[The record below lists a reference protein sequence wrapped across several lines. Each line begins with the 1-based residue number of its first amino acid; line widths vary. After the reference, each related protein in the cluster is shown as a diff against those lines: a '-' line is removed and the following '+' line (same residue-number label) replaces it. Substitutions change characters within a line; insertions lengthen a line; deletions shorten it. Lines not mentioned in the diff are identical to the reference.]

1 MGKVIKV
8 GMADMAVS
16 SDSSDMLITYA
27 LGSCVGVSIYDPD
40 KKVGG
45 LIHVMLPSSDKF
57 KADPRSPKFADT
69 GVPAIVEDIIKI
81 GGRKNK
87 LIAKIA
93 GGAQMFASSSKS
105 KSSVLN
111 IGKRNV
117 EAVKEN
123 LKKLNIPIV
132 AEDTGANYARTME
145 FYLEDGRVLI
155 KTIGKGEKVL

>member
-1 MGKVIKV
+1 MGKIIKV

-16 SDSSDMLITYA
+16 NDSSAMLITYA
-27 LGSCVGVSIYDPD
+27 LGSCVGVGIYDPE

-45 LIHVMLPSSDKF
+45 LIHVMLPSSNKF

-69 GVPAIVEDIIKI
+69 GIPAIVEDILKI

-93 GGAQMFASSSKS
+93 GGAQMFSFSNKG

-111 IGKRNV
+111 IGARNV

-132 AEDTGANYARTME
+132 AEDTGENYARTME
-145 FYLEDGRVLI
+145 FYLADGKVII
-155 KTIGKGEKVL
+155 KTIGKGEKVI

>member
-1 MGKVIKV
+1 MSKIIKV

-16 SDSSDMLITYA
+16 NDVSAMLITYA
-27 LGSCVGVSIYDPD
+27 LGSCVGVSLYDPD

-69 GVPAIVEDIIKI
+69 GIPAIVEDIVKI

-93 GGAQMFASSSKS
+93 GGAQMFASSGKG
-105 KSSVLN
+105 KSSILN
-111 IGKRNV
+111 IGSRNV

-123 LKKLNIPIV
+123 LKKLNIPII

-145 FYLEDGRVLI
+145 FYLEDGKVII
-155 KTIGKGEKVL
+155 KTIGKGEKIL